1 MWLVD
6 LCLYCL
12 MLIRDLPLELIRELW
27 RRSLKMPSFL
37 FHLQGALVRLEILE
51 FSPGSIEIELLPMK
65 LRHYRWSQRY
75 DVWAWFRGQCSKWY
89 FRTVAPLQF
98 FPDF

>member
-1 MWLVD
+1 
-6 LCLYCL
+6 

-27 RRSLKMPSFL
+27 RLSLKMPSFL

-65 LRHYRWSQRY
+65 LRPYKWGQRY
-75 DVWAWFRGQCSKWY
+75 EVWAWFRAQCS
-89 FRTVAPLQF
+89 
-98 FPDF
+98 